1 MDNTLRLLIAEDSLN
16 DAEMLISVLR
26 NAGFAVRATR
36 VEDDEDLTEALEH
49 KPFDLILSATEME
62 ALPLSAVARSL
73 EQHRKDIPL
82 LGLAPADDTEARLAV
97 MQAGAAD
104 LVNKEDMDHL
114 QVVVARELRNV
125 NERRQLRRLEAALR
139 ESEKRCAALLDSSR
153 DAIAYVHEGMHIY
166 ANDAYVER
174 FGVAQFEDIEGMPIL
189 DMIAPE
195 DQTRFKEFFRAYNK
209 GDQDEDEIEVGIVAD
224 GRTSTVNMTFSPAS
238 IEGEPCTQILI
249 RDKSGSQELEAQLDN
264 LSKRDLLTNLYNRKY
279 FLDELDTAIGEVIK
293 GEGDASH
300 ALLYIQVD
308 NLDAIRQNMGITAID
323 LVVGDVAALIK
334 EQIPGSA
341 VAARFSDDIF
351 TVLLRDGG
359 VHESIGIAE
368 AIRKAVE
375 DHVSESG
382 ERTITKTCTVGVAVI
397 GESSGD
403 AHQVVNLAYDACE
416 VARSEGGNRVHLH
429 AAADEGGGQAASG
442 DWKRQIEDALE
453 GEGFYLMF
461 QPIVSLSGDTAERY
475 EARIRMR
482 DEGGGELLPGDFI
495 PHADQASLMSR
506 LDRWVAQHALELL
519 AKRLDNGHDS
529 HIFLKLS
536 GATLADADFLPYLAN
551 LLKSTNIEGRRLV
564 FELNEPVAVTQL
576 NQAKSMFRGLKELR
590 CGFALDHFGSGLNPF
605 QLVKH
610 LPADYLKLDRTLT
623 ENLGSSDEAQEN
635 VGQIIETAHSMK
647 KKVITGYLEEAT
659 VLAMLW
665 QHNADFVQG
674 NFLQEPTTEMDYDF
688 TGMVI

>member
-26 NAGFAVRATR
+26 NAGYAVRATR

-49 KPFDLILSATEME
+49 KPFDLILSGTEME
-62 ALPLSAVARSL
+62 ALPLSTVARSVD
-73 EQHRKDIPL
+73 QHRKDIPL
-82 LGLAPADDTEARLAV
+82 LGLASEDDPATRLAA
-97 MQAGAAD
+97 MQSGAAD

-114 QVVVARELRNV
+114 QLVVGRELHNLT
-125 NERRQLRRLEAALR
+125 ERRQVRRLEAALR

-153 DAIAYVHEGMHIY
+153 DAIAYVHEGMHVY

-174 FGVAQFEDIEGMPIL
+174 FGVNDFEEIEGLPIL

-195 DQTRFKEFFRAYNK
+195 DQARFKELFRAYNK
-209 GDQDEDEIEVGIVAD
+209 GDQDEDEIEVGIVS
-224 GRTSTVNMTFSPAS
+224 GGSTSKVNMTFSPAS

-249 RDKSGSQELEAQLDN
+249 RDKSSSQELEAQLDN
-264 LSKRDLLTNLYNRKY
+264 LSKRDLLTGLYNRKY
-279 FLDELDTAIGEVIK
+279 FLDELDGAISEVIK
-293 GEGDASH
+293 GDGETSH

-308 NLDAIRQNMGITAID
+308 NLEAIRQNMGITAID
-323 LVVGDVAALIK
+323 LVVGDVAALLK
-334 EQIPGSA
+334 EQIPENA

-368 AIRKAVE
+368 AIRKSVE

-397 GESSGD
+397 GENSGD
-403 AHQVVNLAYDACE
+403 AHQVVNLAYEACE
-416 VARSEGGNRVHLH
+416 VARAEGGNRVHLH
-429 AAADEGGGQAASG
+429 AAAEESGGAAASS
-442 DWKRQIEDALE
+442 DWKRQIEDALQ
-453 GEGFYLMF
+453 GDGFYLMF

-482 DEGGGELLPGDFI
+482 DEEGGELLPGDFI
-495 PHADQASLMSR
+495 PHADQAGLMPQV
-506 LDRWVAQHALELL
+506 DRWVARRALELL

-529 HIFLKLS
+529 HIFVKLS
-536 GATLADADFLPYLAN
+536 GATLADAEFLPYLSKLLQAAN
-551 LLKSTNIEGRRLV
+551 VEGRRLV

-576 NQAKSMFRGLKELR
+576 NQAKAIFRGLKELR

-610 LPADYLKLDRTLT
+610 LPADFLKLDRTLT
-623 ENLGSSDEAQEN
+623 ENLGSSEEAQEN
-635 VGQIIETAHSMK
+635 VTQIIETAHSMK

-665 QHNADFVQG
+665 QHSADFVQG